1 MLKLIEQK
9 LKVEQFENLKLLVI
23 INTACYVSLC
33 QFEIYIGED
42 DYQSED
48 TAADVFEE
56 NADLAGDGDDDVLAE
71 VFGDEEEALQDEE
84 EGENLFGDDME
95 R

>member
-1 MLKLIEQK
+1 M
-9 LKVEQFENLKLLVI
+9 
-23 INTACYVSLC
+23 SLC
-33 QFEIYIGED
+33 QFEFCTGED

-48 TAADVFEE
+48 TAADVFEA
-56 NADLAGDGDDDVLAE
+56 NADLGEEDADDALNELFGTEE
-71 VFGDEEEALQDEE
+71 VQDEEE